1 MENKKEFECS
11 TKVEVRKAEFLAADE
26 ACKAMEALGL
36 QQRGGLDNFYTPE
49 GRELRNVYF
58 TRIVV

>member
-1 MENKKEFECS
+1 MENKKEFECG

-36 QQRGGLDNFYTPE
+36 QQRGALIISTPLRVENSEMFISQGL
-49 GRELRNVYF
+49 
-58 TRIVV
+58 